1 MQSVRNCC
9 ADWQCRSI
17 IARLANIKIQS
28 MWFSRLLGTYGR
40 LDRQTEWR
48 AGRRGEASRCIL
60 GSAGLRRC
68 RNKRKYWQALY
79 MFRNI
84 YLTDFVSY
92 LLVNS
97 DFYKLMKGTY
107 FIRNEGQVSELDN
120 RFLHTNPFVIITSNS
135 TTIPH
140 HGINISELEI

>member
-1 MQSVRNCC
+1 
-9 ADWQCRSI
+9 
-17 IARLANIKIQS
+17 
-28 MWFSRLLGTYGR
+28 
-40 LDRQTEWR
+40 
-48 AGRRGEASRCIL
+48 
-60 GSAGLRRC
+60 
-68 RNKRKYWQALY
+68 